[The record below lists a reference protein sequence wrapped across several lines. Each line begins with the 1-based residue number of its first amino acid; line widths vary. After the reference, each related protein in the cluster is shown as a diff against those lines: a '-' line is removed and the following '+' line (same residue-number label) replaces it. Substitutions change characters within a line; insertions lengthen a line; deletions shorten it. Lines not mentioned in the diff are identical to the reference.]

1 MSTTAVYIHVPFCRR
16 KCLYCDFQSRPYR
29 GQDEAD
35 YLEAIRREIS
45 LRAGEETGP
54 ADTIYFGGGTPSVV
68 SVHVLPAVLDAIAR
82 SIGIAAG
89 AEITAEANPESV
101 RPDVLAAW
109 RRAGVNRLSLGVQA
123 WQDTLLRALGRLHD
137 RTAVVRAYELAR
149 AAGFTNVS
157 VDLMFGLPGQ
167 TMRDWE
173 ETLAAVAALGPE
185 HVSAYA
191 LQVEEGTLL
200 HRLVSLGRLSVPDE
214 DTQADM
220 YELLR
225 AAMAA
230 AGYEHYEISNF
241 ARPGF
246 RCRHNLVYWHN
257 GDYAGFGPAA
267 WSHRGRRRWGNTGDL
282 AVYAAKLAK
291 GVLPVEQE
299 EVVNDREA
307 MGETMMLGLRLVEG
321 ISDAE
326 FRAKFGLGVA
336 DAFGPEIAALTAR
349 GLLVGRD
356 GRWQLTPRGL
366 LLGNVVFG
374 AFV

>member
-16 KCLYCDFQSRPYR
+16 KCLYCDFQSQPYR
-29 GQDEAD
+29 PGDEVT

-45 LRAGEETGP
+45 LRAGETTGP

-68 SVHVLPAVLDAIAR
+68 SGHVLPTILDAIVQ
-82 SIGIAAG
+82 SIGIAAE
-89 AEITAEANPESV
+89 AEVTAEANPESV

-123 WQDTLLRALGRLHD
+123 WQDTLLHVLGRLHD
-137 RTAVVRAYELAR
+137 RAAVVRAYELAR

-173 ETLAAVAALGPE
+173 ETLAAVVALGPE

-191 LQVEEGTLL
+191 LQVEEGTPF
-200 HRLVSLGRLSVPDE
+200 HRLVSAGRLTLPDE

-220 YELLR
+220 YEWLR
-225 AAMAA
+225 AAMAS

-246 RCRHNLVYWHN
+246 RCRHNLVYWNN
-257 GDYAGFGPAA
+257 GDYTGFGPAA
-267 WSHRGRRRWGNTGDL
+267 WSHRGRRRWGNTAEL
-282 AVYAAKLAK
+282 AVYAAELAN
-291 GVLPVEQE
+291 GLMPVAQE
-299 EVVNDREA
+299 EIVGDREA

-321 ISDAE
+321 VSDSE
-326 FRAKFGLGVA
+326 FRARFGLGVA
-336 DAFGPEIAALTAR
+336 EAFGPEIADLTGR
-349 GLLVGRD
+349 GLVVYRD
-356 GRWQLTPRGL
+356 GHWQLTSRGL